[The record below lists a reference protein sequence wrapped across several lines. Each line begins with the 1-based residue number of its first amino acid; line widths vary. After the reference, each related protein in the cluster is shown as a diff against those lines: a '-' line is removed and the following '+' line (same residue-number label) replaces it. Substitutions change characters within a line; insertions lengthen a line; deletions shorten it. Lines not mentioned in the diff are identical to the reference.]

1 MKFLQTFIFTLS
13 FFALFSCQKNEPK
26 NFSLQKDQ
34 CDNCK
39 MTITELNH
47 ATEIVTEKGRAYKFD
62 DINCMEMFE
71 KAETDKMKNA
81 KKYVIDAPSGKFVEL
96 QKATLITGGSIKS
109 PMGGNTQAYENKE
122 TAVKAAKKLG
132 ASVIK

>member
-1 MKFLQTFIFTLS
+1 MKFIQTLIFTFSLLT
-13 FFALFSCQKNEPK
+13 FFSCQENGPK
-26 NFSLQKDQ
+26 DFALQKDQ

-39 MTITELNH
+39 MTITELQY
-47 ATEIVTEKGRAYKFD
+47 ATQLVTEKGRVYKFD
-62 DINCMEMFE
+62 DISCMTMYENSE
-71 KAETDKMKNA
+71 PDKVAKS
-81 KKYVIDAPSGKFVEL
+81 KKYVIDFPSKKFVEL
-96 QKATLITGGSIKS
+96 NKATLIKGGSIKS